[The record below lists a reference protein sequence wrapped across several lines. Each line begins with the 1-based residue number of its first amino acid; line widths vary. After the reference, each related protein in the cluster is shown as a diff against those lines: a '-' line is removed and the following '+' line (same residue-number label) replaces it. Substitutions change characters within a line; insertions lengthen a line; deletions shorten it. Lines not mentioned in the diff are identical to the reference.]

1 MAIGYALANSIWLEG
16 PEGIVVVDTT
26 ESMEAGRAVYNDM
39 RKGIKGPIKAI
50 IYTHS
55 HADHVYGAK
64 VPRWWTSMRLIINGP
79 SSRKIYLG
87 TFFFFI
93 KSD

>member
-55 HADHVYGAK
+55 HPDHVYGAK
-64 VPRWWTSMRLIINGP
+64 VPSDERLYESNHYWSFWLENLPGA
-79 SSRKIYLG
+79 Y
-87 TFFFFI
+87 FI
-93 KSD
+93 KHD